1 MHKQKMLE
9 ITQLH
14 LHYAAHR
21 FAKPLFSMLKV
32 HDVAFCLI
40 RAFRKMLTISW
51 SAFTNVRTGGL
62 GFISTYKTS
71 GNVLT

>member
-1 MHKQKMLE
+1 MHKQKMVE

-40 RAFRKMLTISW
+40 RAFREMLTIS
-51 SAFTNVRTGGL
+51 
-62 GFISTYKTS
+62 
-71 GNVLT
+71 